1 MCSIAIAKSIYFL
14 VKYIVLEETYSLQI
28 VKDFYFLAPHIG
40 HLYTALLAD
49 AAQRF
54 QQLLGDKEVLF
65 MTGTDEHGSKI
76 QQAAQKVNSPPQDYC
91 DMISEQFKEL
101 FQQFDI
107 NYTHFIRTTNE
118 GHINAVHKFWVSV

>member
-1 MCSIAIAKSIYFL
+1 
-14 VKYIVLEETYSLQI
+14 
-28 VKDFYFLAPHIG
+28 
-40 HLYTALLAD
+40 
-49 AAQRF
+49 
-54 QQLLGDKEVLF
+54 

-107 NYTHFIRTTNE
+107 NFTHFIRTTDE
-118 GHINAVHKFWVSV
+118 SHVNAVHKFWVSIQLSYSDMTKTVGPNYILEDNFIY